1 MVFENRIIRGKGRY
15 IPFETVTN
23 PMLEFHSGTNAKW
36 IFKTLGIRE
45 RHIAKN
51 YEHVADMGYM
61 AGLEAV
67 KDANMLLYDIDA
79 VIVSCSS
86 ASHFAPS
93 IACQIL
99 SRLELSVPAFDINAV
114 CSGFLYAIELA
125 CSLHY
130 NNVLIIATEKYSSI
144 TDWSNRDCIYFGDG
158 AGAIVLSKGDGRII
172 TNLYADGKSGEA
184 FIAKTGSYYTI
195 KGKMVYD
202 KAMEVL
208 PTAIK
213 KALKEA
219 HIDNINTIDYIIPHQ
234 AGKNVIQ
241 ALMESIDYPM
251 ERCVI
256 IMDKYA
262 NLASASI
269 PVAMNEVDGN
279 NLLLVAIG
287 SGWTWGTVI
296 IQKL

>member
-208 PTAIK
+208 PSAIK

-287 SGWTWGTVI
+287 SGWTWGTTI

>member
-1 MVFENRIIRGKGRY
+1 MIFENKIISGKGKY
-15 IPFETVTN
+15 IPQDTITN
-23 PMLEFHSGTNAKW
+23 SILEYTSGTNAKW
-36 IFKTLGIRE
+36 IEDTLGIKE
-45 RHIAKN
+45 RHLAQD

-61 AGLEAV
+61 AGYEAV
-67 KDANMLLYDIDA
+67 KNAGISLYDIDA

-99 SRLELSVPAFDINAV
+99 HRMEMSVPAFDINAV
-114 CSGFLYAIELA
+114 CSGFLYAIELG
-125 CSLHY
+125 CLLNY
-130 NNVLIIATEKYSSI
+130 NNVLIIATEKYSAI
-144 TDWSNRDCIYFGDG
+144 TDWSNRDCVYFGDG
-158 AGAIVLSKGDGRII
+158 GGAIVLSKGNGRII

-184 FIAKTGSYYTI
+184 FIAKPGNFYTI
-195 KGKMVYD
+195 KGRMVYD

-208 PTAIK
+208 PSAIK

-234 AGKNVIQ
+234 AGKNVIR
-241 ALMESIDYPM
+241 ALMKEIDYPM
-251 ERCVI
+251 ERCVT

-296 IQKL
+296 IQKQ